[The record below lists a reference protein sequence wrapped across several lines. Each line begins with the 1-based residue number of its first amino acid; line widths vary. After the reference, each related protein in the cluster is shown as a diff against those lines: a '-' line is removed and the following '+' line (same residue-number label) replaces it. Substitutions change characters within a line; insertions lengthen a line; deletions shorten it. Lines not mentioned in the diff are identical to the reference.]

1 MQQVIPDKIII
12 KINISIITAWL
23 NNQQINNYSFE
34 SSILKLYKQTV
45 GILFLHFN
53 GYVEFDC

>member
-12 KINISIITAWL
+12 KINISINTAWL
-23 NNQQINNYSFE
+23 NNQQINNYSYE
-34 SSILKLYKQTV
+34 SSTLKLYKQTV
-45 GILFLHFN
+45 GIFSLHFN